1 MPGIKAR
8 SAWPE
13 NGVNTMRDVAIIGV
27 KNTKFG
33 ELWEKSLRDIVVEA
47 GIGAI
52 EDAGVSGK
60 EINSL
65 YVGNMS
71 GGRFVEQEHI
81 GALIADYSGLS
92 RNLHIPATRVEAAC
106 ASGGLAL
113 RQAIMSVASGYS
125 DIVVAAGAEK
135 MTDVGTEVA
144 SAALAAAADRE
155 WEGMAG
161 ATFPGLYAM
170 IAKLHMHKYG
180 TTSEQLAEVAVK
192 NHKNGSLNPIA
203 QYKNLLTVDDV
214 LKSIMVADPLR
225 IFDCSPITDGAS
237 AVVLAPAEI
246 AHKYTDTPIYIKAT
260 AQASD
265 TIALHDRRDITT
277 LDATVV
283 AAKRAYSM
291 AKVEPEDIDLVEVH
305 DCFTIAEICAIEDL
319 GFAEKGKGGVVTAE
333 GETAIG
339 GRIPV
344 NTSGGLKACGH
355 PVGATGIKQAVEV
368 VTQLRGDA
376 GKRQVA
382 GAKYGMTHNVGGS
395 GATAVV
401 HIFSRER

>member
-1 MPGIKAR
+1 
-8 SAWPE
+8 
-13 NGVNTMRDVAIIGV
+13 MRDVAIIGV

-33 ELWEKSLRDIVVEA
+33 ELWGKSLRDIVVEA
-47 GIGAI
+47 GAGALA
-52 EDAGVSGK
+52 DAGVGGK
-60 EINSL
+60 EINAL

-71 GGRFVEQEHI
+71 GGRFIDQEHI

-92 RNLHIPATRVEAAC
+92 KNLHVPATRVEAAC

-113 RQAIMSVASGYS
+113 RQAIMAVASGYN
-125 DIVVAAGAEK
+125 DIVIAAGAEK
-135 MTDVGTEVA
+135 MTDVGSEEA
-144 SAALAAAADRE
+144 SSALAAAADRE

-161 ATFPGLYAM
+161 ATFPGIYAM
-170 IAKLHMHKYG
+170 IARLHMHRYG

-203 QYKNLLTVDDV
+203 QYKNKITVDDV
-214 LKSIMVADPLR
+214 LKSIMVADPLH

-237 AVVLAPAEI
+237 ALVLAPADI

-291 AKVEPEDIDLVEVH
+291 AKLNPEDIDLVEVH

-319 GFAEKGKGGVVTAE
+319 GFVEKGKGGIATAN

-355 PVGATGIKQAVEV
+355 PVGATGIKQAVEI
-368 VTQLRGDA
+368 VTQLRGEA
-376 GKRQVA
+376 GKRQVE
-382 GAKYGMTHNVGGS
+382 GAEYGMTHNVGGS